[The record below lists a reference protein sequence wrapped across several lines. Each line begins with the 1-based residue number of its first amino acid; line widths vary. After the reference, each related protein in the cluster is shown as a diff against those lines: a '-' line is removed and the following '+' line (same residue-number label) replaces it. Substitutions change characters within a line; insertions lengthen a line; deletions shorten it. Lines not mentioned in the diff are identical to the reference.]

1 MAEHKPLKREFMVK
15 IKFCC
20 TQVWGQSC
28 VRAVEEQEVQDLQTD
43 RPTERWYSYNTT
55 GYCVKV
61 WIECNSQV
69 LEVKNLFILSLEK
82 QIFNNSIEC
91 LIPKYLVMSCNV
103 HNSQMREDTIETQQK
118 SRAVAANSHDA
129 LQIRIIKVN

>member
-55 GYCVKV
+55 GLLC
-61 WIECNSQV
+61 Q
-69 LEVKNLFILSLEK
+69 SLNRVQQSSSGSEK
-82 QIFNNSIEC
+82 
-91 LIPKYLVMSCNV
+91 LVHFV
-103 HNSQMREDTIETQQK
+103 HF
-118 SRAVAANSHDA
+118 
-129 LQIRIIKVN
+129 